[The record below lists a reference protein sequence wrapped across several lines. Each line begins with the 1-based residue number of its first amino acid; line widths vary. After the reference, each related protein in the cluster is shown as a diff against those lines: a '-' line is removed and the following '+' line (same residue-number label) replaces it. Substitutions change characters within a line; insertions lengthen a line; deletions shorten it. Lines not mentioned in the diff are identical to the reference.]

1 MPDLNA
7 LPTELILLGWSTV
20 LLFAYIMLQGQLVT
34 RDRGLDWNAGPRDG
48 EQKPLGEYAGRATRA
63 LSNFQETYPIF
74 VALALGLAVTD
85 RTGGIGAIGAILWF
99 VARIVYVPLYLFGV
113 KYVRSLCWLVSVL
126 GLLLMLI
133 RFL

>member
-1 MPDLNA
+1 MT
-7 LPTELILLGWSTV
+7 LPTELLLLGWSTV
-20 LLFAYIMLQGQLVT
+20 LLFAYVMIQGQTAT

-48 EQKPLGEYAGRATRA
+48 EQKPLGEMAGRAERA
-63 LSNFQETYPIF
+63 LKNFQETYPVF

-85 RTGGIGAIGAILWF
+85 RTGGIGAIGAWLWF
-99 VARIVYVPLYLFGV
+99 GARIAYIPLYLFGIR
-113 KYVRSLCWLVSVL
+113 YVRSLCWMASIL

>member
-1 MPDLNA
+1 MT
-7 LPTELILLGWSTV
+7 LPTELLLLGWSTV
-20 LLFAYIMLQGQLVT
+20 LLFAYVMIQGQTAT

-48 EQKPLGEYAGRATRA
+48 DQKPLGEMAGRAERA
-63 LSNFQETYPIF
+63 LKNFQETYPVF

-85 RTGGIGAIGAILWF
+85 RTGGLGAIGAWLWF
-99 VARIVYVPLYLFGV
+99 GARIAYIPLYLFGIR
-113 KYVRSLCWLVSVL
+113 YVRSLCWLASIL

>member
-1 MPDLNA
+1 MT
-7 LPTELILLGWSTV
+7 LPTELLLLGWSTV
-20 LLFAYIMLQGQLVT
+20 LLFAYVMIQGQTAT

-48 EQKPLGEYAGRATRA
+48 EQKPLGEMAGRAERA
-63 LSNFQETYPIF
+63 LKNFQETYPVF

-85 RTGGIGAIGAILWF
+85 RTGGIGAIGAWLWF
-99 VARIVYVPLYLFGV
+99 GARIAYIPLYLFGI
-113 KYVRSLCWLVSVL
+113 KYVRSLCWLGSIL

>member
-1 MPDLNA
+1 MT
-7 LPTELILLGWSTV
+7 LPTELLLLGWSTV
-20 LLFAYIMLQGQLVT
+20 LLFSYVMIQGQTAT

-48 EQKPLGEYAGRATRA
+48 EQKPLGEMAGRAERA
-63 LSNFQETYPIF
+63 LKNFQETYPVF

-85 RTGGIGAIGAILWF
+85 RTGGLGAIGAWLWF
-99 VARIVYVPLYLFGV
+99 GARIAYIPLYLFGIR
-113 KYVRSLCWLVSVL
+113 YVRSLCWLASIL

>member
-1 MPDLNA
+1 MT
-7 LPTELILLGWSTV
+7 LPTELLLLGWSTV
-20 LLFAYIMLQGQLVT
+20 LLFAYVMIQGQTAT

-48 EQKPLGEYAGRATRA
+48 EQKPLGEMAGRAGRA
-63 LSNFQETYPIF
+63 LKNFQETYPVF

-85 RTGGIGAIGAILWF
+85 RTGGLGAIGAWLWF
-99 VARIVYVPLYLFGV
+99 GARIAYIPLYLFGIR
-113 KYVRSLCWLVSVL
+113 YVRSLCWLASIL

>member
-1 MPDLNA
+1 MTA
-7 LPTELILLGWSTV
+7 LPTELVLLGWSTV
-20 LLFAYIMLQGQLVT
+20 LLFAYIMIQGQTAT

-48 EQKPLGEYAGRATRA
+48 EQKPLGEMAGRAERA
-63 LSNFQETYPIF
+63 LKNFQETYPVF

-85 RTGGIGAIGAILWF
+85 RTGGLGAIGAWLWF
-99 VARIVYVPLYLFGV
+99 GARIAYIPLYLFGI
-113 KYVRSLCWLVSVL
+113 KYVRSLCWMASIL

>member
-1 MPDLNA
+1 MTTSPA
-7 LPTELILLGWSTV
+7 ELLLLGWSTV
-20 LLFAYIMLQGQLVT
+20 LLFAYVMIQGQTAT

-48 EQKPLGEYAGRATRA
+48 EQRPLGEMAGRAERA
-63 LSNFQETYPIF
+63 LKNFQETYPVF

-85 RTGGIGAIGAILWF
+85 RTGGLGAIGAGVWF
-99 VARIVYVPLYLFGV
+99 VARIVYIPLYLFGIR
-113 KYVRSLCWLVSVL
+113 YVRSLSWLASIL

>member
-1 MPDLNA
+1 MT
-7 LPTELILLGWSTV
+7 LPTEMLLLGWSTV
-20 LLFAYIMLQGQLVT
+20 LLFAYVMIQGQTAT

-48 EQKPLGEYAGRATRA
+48 EQKPLGDMAGRAERA
-63 LSNFQETYPIF
+63 LKNFQETYPVF

-85 RTGGIGAIGAILWF
+85 RTGGIGAIGAWLWF
-99 VARIVYVPLYLFGV
+99 GARIAYIPLYLFGI
-113 KYVRSLCWLVSVL
+113 KYVRSLCWMVSIL

>member
-1 MPDLNA
+1 MTH
-7 LPTELILLGWSTV
+7 LPTELLLLGWSTV
-20 LLFAYIMLQGQLVT
+20 LLFAYIMIQGQTAT

-48 EQKPLGEYAGRATRA
+48 EQKPLGEMAGRAERA
-63 LSNFQETYPIF
+63 LKNFQETYQVF

-85 RTGGIGAIGAILWF
+85 RTGGLGAIGAWLWF
-99 VARIVYVPLYLFGV
+99 SARIAYIPLYLFGI
-113 KYVRSLCWLVSVL
+113 KYVRSLCWTVSIL

>member
-1 MPDLNA
+1 MT
-7 LPTELILLGWSTV
+7 LPTELLLLGWSTV
-20 LLFAYIMLQGQLVT
+20 LLFTYVMIQGQIAT

-48 EQKPLGEYAGRATRA
+48 EQKPLGEMAGRAERA
-63 LSNFQETYPIF
+63 LKNFQETYPVF

-85 RTGGIGAIGAILWF
+85 RTGGIGAIGAWLWF
-99 VARIVYVPLYLFGV
+99 GARIAYIPLYLFGI
-113 KYVRSLCWLVSVL
+113 KYIRSLCWMVSIL

>member
-1 MPDLNA
+1 MTHV
-7 LPTELILLGWSTV
+7 PTELLLLGWSTV
-20 LLFAYIMLQGQLVT
+20 LLFAYVMIQGQTAT

-48 EQKPLGEYAGRATRA
+48 EQKPLGEMAGRAERA
-63 LSNFQETYPIF
+63 LTNFQETYPVF

-85 RTGGIGAIGAILWF
+85 RIGGLGTIGAWLWF
-99 VARIVYVPLYLFGV
+99 VARIAYSPLYLFGI
-113 KYVRSLCWLVSVL
+113 KYVRSLSWTVSIL

>member
-1 MPDLNA
+1 MT
-7 LPTELILLGWSTV
+7 LPTELLLLGWSTV
-20 LLFAYIMLQGQLVT
+20 LLFAYVMIQGQTAT

-48 EQKPLGEYAGRATRA
+48 EQKPLGEMAGRAERA
-63 LSNFQETYPIF
+63 LKNFQETYPVF

-85 RTGGIGAIGAILWF
+85 RTGSIGAIGAWLWF
-99 VARIVYVPLYLFGV
+99 GARIAYIPLYLFGI
-113 KYVRSLCWLVSVL
+113 KYVRSLCWMVSIL